1 MPNWATTRY
10 EVKGPH
16 DQMMGFAKL
25 LMDSYKDGKKNPHK
39 SVGFD
44 ASWLGYILRYA
55 GLINNDD
62 IENNNISIGCRGYI
76 SSYDDMEDFIYN
88 YKDGDTLSFST
99 EWAWDMNPSFWRAIL
114 NKFFPLLSIHFATEE
129 GGCGIYECSD
139 EDFIFY
145 ADYYIYFDI
154 PEEISNELWKWEID
168 NNPTEAAV
176 NEWIK
181 SSWNHKYKV
190 KDIWDVKRI
199 VEDKL
204 KEIDALDDSF
214 VSVERYEHV
223 EPIRVEV
230 IED

>member
-16 DQMMGFAKL
+16 DQIMGFAKL

-114 NKFFPLLSIHFATEE
+114 NKFWLGITIILSTSLIKFSRAASAFSILFLPSNAKGFVTTPTVKIPFSLAILATTGAAPEPVPPP
-129 GGCGIYECSD
+129 
-139 EDFIFY
+139 
-145 ADYYIYFDI
+145 I
-154 PEEISNELWKWEID
+154 PAVIKTILESANSFSISSLASS
-168 NNPTEAAV
+168 AA
-176 NEWIK
+176 I
-181 SSWNHKYKV
+181 
-190 KDIWDVKRI
+190 
-199 VEDKL
+199 L
-204 KEIDALDDSF
+204 
-214 VSVERYEHV
+214 
-223 EPIRVEV
+223 PISGLAPAPKP
-230 IED
+230 